1 MQKEVAKLLALMITP
16 QQKQLLEDA
25 GFSAGIDVNFT
36 VKRFES
42 HEEMIGYVAGPNYM

>member
-1 MQKEVAKLLALMITP
+1 MITP

-36 VKRFES
+36 VRRFKN
-42 HEEMIGYVAGPNYM
+42 HQEMIDYVKAPDYMQS